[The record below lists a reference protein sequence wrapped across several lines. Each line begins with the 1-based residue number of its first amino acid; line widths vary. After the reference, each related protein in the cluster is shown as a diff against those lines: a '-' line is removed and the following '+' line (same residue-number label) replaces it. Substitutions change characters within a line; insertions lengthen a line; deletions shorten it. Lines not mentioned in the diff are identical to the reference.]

1 MTRQFHQIMPLLGLL
16 ISLLSLYTAQYNL
29 HFAWKNLVMNC
40 QSHRHLEICRDV
52 LSTIEV
58 PDKPLFLRTEEN
70 KREGLIEPSEPLF
83 LPTDSYRK
91 PIRVP

>member
-1 MTRQFHQIMPLLGLL
+1 MTRQFHQIIPLLGLL
-16 ISLLSLYTAQYNL
+16 IRSLSLYTAQYNL
-29 HFAWKNLVMNC
+29 HFVWKNLVLNC

-52 LSTIEV
+52 LPTRGS
-58 PDKPLFLRTEEN
+58 DKPLFLRTEEN
-70 KREGLIEPSEPLF
+70 ERERLIEPSEPLF

>member
-52 LSTIEV
+52 LPTIEV
-58 PDKPLFLRTEEN
+58 PDKLLFLRTEEN
-70 KREGLIEPSEPLF
+70 KRIQTEYIDL
-83 LPTDSYRK
+83 TDKEKQCITQS
-91 PIRVP
+91 